1 MKDIKV
7 TLLRNDS
14 PAQNRNKANVSR
26 KTKSINEQ
34 QWSLNLTKKA
44 EFLYNQLSDV
54 KLNQIHMKYANL
66 SRFKLI
72 CILYIELIILTN
84 LCGIVENSIRTLPSK
99 HIKQV
104 VKNIDHT
111 NEEDIKIQLTKA

>member
-34 QWSLNLTKKA
+34 Q
-44 EFLYNQLSDV
+44 
-54 KLNQIHMKYANL
+54 
-66 SRFKLI
+66 
-72 CILYIELIILTN
+72 
-84 LCGIVENSIRTLPSK
+84 
-99 HIKQV
+99 
-104 VKNIDHT
+104 
-111 NEEDIKIQLTKA
+111 

>member
-1 MKDIKV
+1 
-7 TLLRNDS
+7 
-14 PAQNRNKANVSR
+14 
-26 KTKSINEQ
+26 
-34 QWSLNLTKKA
+34 
-44 EFLYNQLSDV
+44 
-54 KLNQIHMKYANL
+54 MKYANL